1 MSCIIVGDTHLGCH
15 GASQFWHDVNIKL
28 FQHIA
33 DTCIRRDIGHVIHL
47 GDFFHDRKSLSLQ
60 TIHSAVQTAEI
71 LKDFQVQILLGNHD
85 LFYKYQSKP
94 TSLDIF
100 NAYTNIEI
108 VDTVKTVVIDGQ
120 TLTLA
125 PWNTETIP
133 ACETLL
139 GHFEVTGFGIP
150 TKFKYEI
157 GDFANCDSVYSG
169 HFHFPM
175 ELSNIK
181 YMGAP
186 FHMVFGES
194 GDRRGYHIF
203 DHGKLEFVEFTEY
216 PRFLRLVAS
225 EDITE
230 TQVRGNIVKLT
241 YTQDFGNNGNSRIL
255 EMVQSYG
262 PVQLY
267 TDFSQM
273 KVGNGEVVEDTR
285 LDSVE
290 VKSGK
295 EILFDYV
302 DSRTLP
308 SHLKVGMLKK
318 VMESLMGE

>member
-1 MSCIIVGDTHLGCH
+1 VPAVIVCDTHCGIH
-15 GASQFWHDVNIKL
+15 SASKMWHDVNYRL

-33 DTCIRRDIGHVIHL
+33 DTCVRRDIPDILHL
-47 GDFFHDRKSLSLQ
+47 GDWFHDRKSLNLQ
-60 TIHSAVQTAEI
+60 TLQTTIASADL
-71 LKDFQVQILLGNHD
+71 LKEFNVRILLGNHD

-100 NAYTNIEI
+100 KEFRNIEI

-157 GDFANCDSVYSG
+157 GDFANCDTVYSG

-181 YMGAP
+181 YIGAP

-194 GDRRGYHIF
+194 GDKRGYYIF

-230 TQVRGNIVKLT
+230 TQVKGNIVKLT

-273 KVGNGEVVEDTR
+273 KAPGEVVEDVR

-302 DSRTLP
+302 ENRTLP
-308 SHLKVGMLKK
+308 GHLKIGMLKK